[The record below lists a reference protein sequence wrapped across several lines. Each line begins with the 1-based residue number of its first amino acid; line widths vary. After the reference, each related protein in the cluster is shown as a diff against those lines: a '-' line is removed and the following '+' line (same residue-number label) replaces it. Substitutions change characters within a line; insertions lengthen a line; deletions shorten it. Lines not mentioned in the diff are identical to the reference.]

1 MHIAIY
7 SFVFY
12 FTQLTV
18 TFIDDILRYYTESII
33 IELTNGSI
41 TSIYGL
47 YDNTPCYDSI
57 LFNLTKF
64 GCINDINP

>member
-1 MHIAIY
+1 MHIANY
-7 SFVFY
+7 SFVVY
-12 FTQLTV
+12 FIQFTV

-41 TSIYGL
+41 ISIYGL

-64 GCINDINP
+64 GWINDINP